1 MAVDDCNM
9 NYRVGNGF
17 DAHRFKPGVPLVL
30 GGVRIAHTSG
40 LEAHSDGDVV
50 LHALCDAILGALAK
64 GDIGQHFPD
73 TDKQY
78 KGIDSRILLR
88 SVCELMKSS
97 GYRIGNADIT
107 VIAQAPK
114 LALHI
119 PAMCR
124 HIAEDLQTDS
134 GNISVK
140 ATTTERLGFTG
151 REEGIGALASV
162 MLQRDQAAD
171 RLPLEL

>member
-1 MAVDDCNM
+1 MSTGL
-9 NYRVGNGF
+9 RIGNGF

-30 GGVRIAHTSG
+30 GGVTVPFDKG

-50 LHALCDAILGALAK
+50 IHALCDALLGALAR

-73 TDKQY
+73 SDQQF

-88 SVCELMKSS
+88 KVQALVQDA
-97 GYRIGNADIT
+97 GYQLVNADIT

-114 LALHI
+114 LAPFIISMRQHLAADLHTAI
-119 PAMCR
+119 DNLS
-124 HIAEDLQTDS
+124 I
-134 GNISVK
+134 K

-151 REEGIGALASV
+151 REEGIAAMASV
-162 MLQRDQAAD
+162 LLQAVATNR
-171 RLPLEL
+171 